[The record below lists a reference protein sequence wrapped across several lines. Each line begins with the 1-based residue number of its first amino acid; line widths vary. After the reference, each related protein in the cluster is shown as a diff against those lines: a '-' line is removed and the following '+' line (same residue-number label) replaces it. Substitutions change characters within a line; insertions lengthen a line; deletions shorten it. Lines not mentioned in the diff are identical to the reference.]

1 MKISSA
7 LRGKRGAENV
17 TVIGTAEEINNVIQG
32 ISPGF
37 PRQNLESIQTDECC
51 YIINGTTVKI
61 VIVRDEHDAV

>member
-1 MKISSA
+1 M
-7 LRGKRGAENV
+7 
-17 TVIGTAEEINNVIQG
+17 TMTGTSEEINNVLQG

-61 VIVRDEHDAV
+61 NIVRDDHDAV